1 MKIYTKTGDKG
12 QTSLYGGKR
21 VSKSSLQ
28 IESYGTL
35 DELNV
40 YVGLLRSQGG
50 IGDQKEVLKE
60 IQDRLF
66 SIGSHLASDLDKVKL
81 KKPEIFD
88 ADVTHLETE
97 IDRMDERLEPL
108 KHFVLPG
115 GNDASSYAHL
125 ARVICRKVE
134 RIMVALQEDDE
145 LKDLVQEVMLQYVNR
160 LSDYFFVLSR
170 YIVKNEEVEEFL
182 WKPRIV

>member
-40 YVGLLRSQGG
+40 YVGLLRSQEG
-50 IGDQKEVLKE
+50 IGDQEEILKA
-60 IQDRLF
+60 IQNMLF
-66 SIGSHLASDLDKVKL
+66 NIGSHLASDLNKVKL
-81 KKPEIFD
+81 KKPQLLASDIEL
-88 ADVTHLETE
+88 LEVQ
-97 IDRMDERLEPL
+97 IDSMESTLKPL
-108 KHFVLPG
+108 KNFILPG
-115 GNDASSYAHL
+115 GNNASSFAHL
-125 ARVICRKVE
+125 ARVICRKSE
-134 RIMVALQEDDE
+134 RLMVALIENE
-145 LKDLVQEVMLQYVNR
+145 ETKNLVQDIMLQYINR

-170 YIVKNEEVEEFL
+170 FIIHNTNGKEFI
-182 WKPRIV
+182 WVSRK

>member
-1 MKIYTKTGDKG
+1 MKIYTKTGDRG

-21 VSKSSLQ
+21 ISKSSLQ

-40 YVGLLRSQGG
+40 YVGLLRSQEGVA
-50 IGDQKEVLKE
+50 DQKEVLKE

-66 SIGSHLASDLDKVKL
+66 SIGSHLASDLDKLKL
-81 KKPEIFD
+81 KKPEILIS
-88 ADVTHLETE
+88 DVTYLEE
-97 IDRMDERLEPL
+97 QIDDMDNCLDPL

-115 GNDASSYAHL
+115 GSNACSYAHL

-134 RIMVALQEDDE
+134 RIMVTLEEDIDLSE
-145 LKDLVQEVMLQYVNR
+145 LVQEVMLQYINR

-170 YIVKNEEVEEFL
+170 YIVKNEGVEEFL
-182 WKPRIV
+182 WKPRV